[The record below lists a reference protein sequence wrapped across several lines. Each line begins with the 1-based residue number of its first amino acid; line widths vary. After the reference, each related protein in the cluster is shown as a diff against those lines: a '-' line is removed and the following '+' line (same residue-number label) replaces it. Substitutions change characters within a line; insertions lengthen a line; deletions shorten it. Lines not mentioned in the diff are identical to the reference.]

1 MKHKILSLILAI
13 FMAIPCVFALSACK
27 EQPDD
32 SSAST
37 VYTVTEDEWK
47 VNFNLTKG
55 QATPITFAYS
65 INKDAQSFA
74 DNSQPL
80 QAITS
85 YTINAVGENY
95 GQNGSCILKVAP
107 NAMSI
112 EFYLDG
118 VFREDESGT
127 TPSSDP
133 FYVGLTSSVMS
144 YFPFENNYNDFTF
157 DQTKRAYVAQNFTA
171 SVINESDISQTYDLY
186 TKSAEVTFINGYLNT
201 ISIELAEDE
210 TFTQVYSSFVFTFS
224 NINKT
229 TVVG

>member
-1 MKHKILSLILAI
+1 MKHKILSLVLAL
-13 FMAIPCVFALSACK
+13 FMVIPCAFMLSACK
-27 EQPDD
+27 EQSNDPT
-32 SSAST
+32 T

-47 VNFNLTKG
+47 VNFNLTKS
-55 QATPITFAYS
+55 QVTPLSSGLSSGKT
-65 INKDAQSFA
+65 AQLFSS
-74 DNSQPL
+74 NSQPL

-95 GQNGSCILKVAP
+95 GQHGSCTLKVAP

-118 VFREDESGT
+118 VLRDDESGI

-157 DQTKRAYVAQNFTA
+157 DQTKRAYVAQNFTVYVVNE
-171 SVINESDISQTYDLY
+171 SNINETYPLH

-201 ISIELAEDE
+201 IAIELASDT
-210 TFTQVYSSFVFTFS
+210 TFAQIYSSFVFTFS